1 MTARSA
7 ILNRLRSNRASTPA
21 LPLDDQV
28 IRNRQWSPQER
39 VTRLRESMEAVHTE
53 IVECKPRGFGAL
65 FRQVCAQKRIQRLLV
80 GPGTDLTRQVSG
92 FKKRTPETVPEL
104 VPYAEPVESTKDLLF
119 AIDAS
124 LTSVRS
130 AIADTGSLI
139 LWPTPQEPRLMSLV
153 PPIHLAVLK
162 ASTLHNTFLEALEA
176 EQWADGLPTN
186 ALLISGPSK
195 TADIEQMLVYG
206 IHGPKELVVF
216 ILNDL
221 DAATS
226 P

>member
-7 ILNRLRSNRASTPA
+7 ILGRLRSGQTSSPA

-28 IRNRQWSPQER
+28 IRARQWSPPER
-39 VTRLRESMEAVHTE
+39 VTRLREAMEAVHTE
-53 IVECKPRGFGAL
+53 LVECKPRGFGAL
-65 FRQVCAQKRIQRLLV
+65 FRQVCARKQIRRLLV
-80 GPGTDLTRQVSG
+80 GPGTDLMQQVRG
-92 FKKRTPETVPEL
+92 FRKRTPETVPEL

-119 AIDAS
+119 TIDAS

-153 PPIHLAVLK
+153 PPIHLAVLR
-162 ASTLHNTFLEALEA
+162 ASTIHNTFLEAMEA
-176 EQWADGLPTN
+176 EQWSEGLPTN

-216 ILNDL
+216 VVNDL
-221 DAATS
+221 AEAGL
-226 P
+226 